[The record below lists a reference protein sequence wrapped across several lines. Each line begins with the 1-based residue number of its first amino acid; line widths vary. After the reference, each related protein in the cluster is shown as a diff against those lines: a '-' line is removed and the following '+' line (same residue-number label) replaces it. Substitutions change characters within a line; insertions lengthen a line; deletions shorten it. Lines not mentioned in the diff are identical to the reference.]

1 MATALIQA
9 KVDAKM
15 KSSSE
20 KIFRGLGLD
29 MSTAIRMFLVKVNQ
43 TQSIPF
49 FIGMEQQSPKLSNEF
64 TDYLLNA
71 EKDIQNDENI
81 LRFKDNA
88 AGFEYLEKLM
98 Q

>member
-1 MATALIQA
+1 MTQIVLRNSIDTTQMN
-9 KVDAKM
+9 VL
-15 KSSSE
+15 
-20 KIFRGLGLD
+20 RGLFN
-29 MSTAIRMFLVKVNQ
+29 SWNVAVEIKEEKE
-43 TQSIPF
+43 S
-49 FIGMEQQSPKLSNEF
+49 ESKLSEEF